1 MPFIDTLTL
10 AGLSRSDGATARTLT
25 MGRVGD
31 ISGGF
36 ILREQGVLPALAT
49 EIRYSRR
56 RMKVGKQFIN
66 TTSIV
71 VTFPYADPATPTVVL
86 GYSKYDTTGLKIPDD
101 CPQFVRNDI
110 RTQLANILSGSSAGT
125 VAKALV
131 YDPLVSSSY
140 PF

>member
-10 AGLSRSDGATARTLT
+10 AGLSRTDGVTARTLT
-25 MGRVGD
+25 LGRVGD

-71 VTFPYADPATPTVVL
+71 ATFPYADPATPTVVL
-86 GYSKYDTTGLKIPDD
+86 GYAKYDSTGLKIPDD
-101 CPQFVRNDI
+101 CPQPVRNDV
-110 RTQLANILSGSSAGT
+110 RTQLANMISGSSAGT
-125 VAKALV
+125 VARALV

>member
-10 AGLSRSDGATARTLT
+10 AGLSRTDGSTARTLT

-71 VTFPYADPATPTVVL
+71 VTFPYADSAAPTVVL
-86 GYSKYDTTGLKIPDD
+86 GYAKYDSTGLKIPDD

-110 RTQLANILSGSSAGT
+110 RAQLANTISGSVSGT

-131 YDPLVSSSY
+131 YDPLVTSSY

>member
-10 AGLSRSDGATARTLT
+10 AGLSRTDGVTARTLT

-71 VTFPYADPATPTVVL
+71 ATFPYADSATPTVVL
-86 GYSKYDTTGLKIPDD
+86 GYAKFDSTGLKIPDD
-101 CPQFVRNDI
+101 CPQPVRNDV
-110 RTQLANILSGSSAGT
+110 RTQLANIISGSTAGT
-125 VAKALV
+125 VAKALM

>member
-10 AGLSRSDGATARTLT
+10 AGLSRSDGSTARTLT

-56 RMKVGKQFIN
+56 RMKVAKQFVN
-66 TTSIV
+66 VTTIV
-71 VTFPYADPATPTVVL
+71 VTFPYADPATPNIVL
-86 GYSKYDTTGLKIPDD
+86 GYCKFDGTGLKVPDD
-101 CPQFVRNDI
+101 CPQFVRNDT
-110 RTQLANILSGSSAGT
+110 RTQLANIISGSSAGT

-131 YDPLVSSSY
+131 YDPMVSGSY